1 MTQEKAITHEG
12 QEMPYNQYLTEIQGA
27 GVSAY
32 AALPKRDAG
41 SYIKE
46 AVLLY
51 PGQRE
56 ASQDGGT
63 KERPITVLQRAIKQS
78 IRITKDISQAS
89 YDGVNTYGALH
100 NDPATALLK
109 LFTGGS
115 QTQGTKLLNQFKFKL
130 YLKANLENIYVDDTG
145 AIVSP
150 RADEKGAFGEARPI
164 YLPSEPEGA
173 RRLLETKPDGT
184 YDYETFFAAMYAA
197 AAPDSNA
204 GQAGENPAARQFA
217 LDYYDIKAYKEEL
230 LRADPDLNPDLAY
243 ETAVE
248 RATGE
253 AASYLRPFKGLDELL
268 AIRWDRDVD
277 GGADKDATTLQLSL
291 IHI

>member
-1 MTQEKAITHEG
+1 
-12 QEMPYNQYLTEIQGA
+12 MPYNQYLTEIQGA

-78 IRITKDISQAS
+78 IKITKDISQAS

-109 LFTGGS
+109 LFTGGR
-115 QTQGTKLLNQFKFKL
+115 QTQGTKLLNQFNETTPDG
-130 YLKANLENIYVDDTG
+130 YMVDSTG
-145 AIVSP
+145 A
-150 RADEKGAFGEARPI
+150 
-164 YLPSEPEGA
+164 
-173 RRLLETKPDGT
+173 
-184 YDYETFFAAMYAA
+184 
-197 AAPDSNA
+197 
-204 GQAGENPAARQFA
+204 
-217 LDYYDIKAYKEEL
+217 
-230 LRADPDLNPDLAY
+230 
-243 ETAVE
+243 
-248 RATGE
+248 
-253 AASYLRPFKGLDELL
+253 
-268 AIRWDRDVD
+268 
-277 GGADKDATTLQLSL
+277 
-291 IHI
+291 